1 MLDKLLGGT
10 IYIRVYY
17 NRMRL
22 RRAETGEEVDLNA
35 TGAFSHQ
42 RSVIADFPKAEALLK
57 NGLKSLKKLTSPVA
71 VIQAA
76 QLADGG
82 LTQIEER
89 ALHELC
95 LSAGAV
101 KAIVWQGHEL
111 TDEEVIG
118 MARTK

>member
-10 IYIRVYY
+10 IYIRVHY

-35 TGAFSHQ
+35 TEAFSHM
-42 RSVIADFPKAEALLK
+42 RSVIADFPKAESLLK
-57 NGLKSLKKLTSPVA
+57 NGLKSLKKLTSPTVVIHA
-71 VIQAA
+71 VELI
-76 QLADGG
+76 DGG

-95 LSAGAV
+95 LSAGAGR
-101 KAIVWQGHEL
+101 AIVWQGHEL
-111 TDEEVIG
+111 TDEEIIG
-118 MARTK
+118 MAKTK